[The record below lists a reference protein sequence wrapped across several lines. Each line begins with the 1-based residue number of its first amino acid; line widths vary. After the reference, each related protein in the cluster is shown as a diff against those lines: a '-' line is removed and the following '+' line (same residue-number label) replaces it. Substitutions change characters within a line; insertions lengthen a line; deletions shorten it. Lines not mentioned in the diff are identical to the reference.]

1 MPSLSAQDVRAI
13 LSKTVPTV
21 DWSAV
26 GEEEDLEGAGLDSL
40 DKASVV
46 MEVEREASVTIS
58 DDRYGDLRTIRDLC
72 AAGA

>member
-1 MPSLSAQDVRAI
+1 MPALSSQDVRAI

-26 GEEEDLEGAGLDSL
+26 GEEDDLEGAGLDSL

-46 MEVEREASVTIS
+46 MEIEREASVTIP
-58 DDRYGDLRTIRDLC
+58 DERYEDLRTIRDLC

>member
-1 MPSLSAQDVRAI
+1 MPSLSSQDVRAI

-26 GEEEDLEGAGLDSL
+26 GEEDDLEGAGLDSL

-58 DDRYGDLRTIRDLC
+58 DDRYNDLRTIRDLC